1 MKNKQFYEKFYSEV
15 IYLVYVTGDTHG
27 DPERLSKKKLKMLE
41 ENDTLIICGDF
52 GFVWSDDKK
61 EQKFLSSLTKRKYN
75 ICFVD
80 GTHENFAL
88 LNKYPVKTW
97 NGGSVHEI
105 KPNILHLM
113 RGELFNIDVLK
124 IFTMGGGESPDIDVR
139 FETSSWNREEI
150 PTQSQLL
157 QGAQKLEE
165 TDCCV
170 DLIIT
175 HEPPSKI
182 KGFLKLSN
190 TDQIR
195 VTALNAYF
203 DELSATCKFKHWF
216 FGSLH
221 MDKYISLTHI
231 GVFKSIVNAHT
242 GEKCSS
248 EI

>member
-1 MKNKQFYEKFYSEV
+1 M
-15 IYLVYVTGDTHG
+15 VYITGDTHG
-27 DPERLSKKKLKMLE
+27 NPERLSKNRLKMLG

-52 GFVWSDDKK
+52 GFVWNDDKK
-61 EQKFLSSLTKRKYN
+61 EQKFLHSLSKRKYN

-80 GTHENFAL
+80 GTHENFTL

-97 NGGSVHEI
+97 NNGAVHEI
-105 KPNILHLM
+105 KPNVMHLM
-113 RGELFNIDVLK
+113 RGELYNIDGLT

-139 FETSSWNREEI
+139 FETASWDRDEI
-150 PTQSQLL
+150 PSQADLL
-157 QGAQKLEE
+157 RGAGKLDE
-165 TDCCV
+165 TGCEV

-182 KGFLKLSN
+182 KGFLKLSE

-203 DELSATCKFKHWF
+203 DELSATCKFKRWF

-221 MDKYISLTHI
+221 MDKYISTTHI
-231 GVFKSIVNAHT
+231 GVFNNIVNAHT
-242 GEKCSS
+242 GEKCVK
-248 EI
+248 